1 MNHKNIIKVFA
12 AMLLTAPLVFTASCS
27 TDEYAKLNTN
37 PATINKADIKYLFTQ
52 EQISYQPFD
61 YLLWYYDAN
70 YTSHFA
76 QAYTPA
82 GSFSD
87 LFNQIGALGGAGSRF
102 VEVKKYENEINKTIA
117 EMDAEK
123 AKGYQD
129 IKAMANALSVY
140 MALYDCDMYGSMP
153 YSEAVQFRY
162 GGILTPKYDSQKELF
177 TKWIEEIDAD
187 IKVLSAKLES
197 QASLGN
203 NDLAYNGDA
212 AKWLKFAN
220 GVKLKLAVR
229 LLHQNKALA
238 IKLAEQVGSNDN
250 NVMSAIEDDYVYNK
264 GTGGDGGNNTYGTDN
279 SVSLGASSKNV
290 LDFMKRNH
298 DPRMLVMFTKN
309 SYSSEVIQAFFDAQ
323 AKGNTKCAV
332 PKYILDNVNY
342 TTDASGHKRFVNWK
356 GDGEPWVRYYGIPIG
371 LKLSDDKNYTGDN
384 NYFITTRWEVTD
396 GDASK
401 TYRPYSTFNEELVR
415 GRVDFTFPTAPK
427 GKVVQDTEDNPLY
440 EMTLSTAEVNLYLAE
455 FKLLGANL
463 PKSAAAYFKAG
474 VEASAKAYNRLAM
487 LNKIPYYDKEHCN
500 DPFDK
505 PVTYGDKEIE
515 NMMANADYQLTG
527 NRASDLEKIYIQL
540 FLHFYYQPLEQFVT
554 IRRSGVPKVGSTL
567 IPWVK
572 LTENT
577 NIPRRFYITEPK
589 DFDKMKPFIIAAA
602 KEQGFTFS
610 DGQNPS
616 LLNTE
621 RVWYD
626 KGAPNFGEGPNY

>member
-162 GGILTPKYDSQKELF
+162 GGTLTPKYDSQKELF

-264 GTGGDGGNNTYGTDN
+264 GTGGDGGNNTYG
-279 SVSLGASSKNV
+279 
-290 LDFMKRNH
+290 
-298 DPRMLVMFTKN
+298 
-309 SYSSEVIQAFFDAQ
+309 
-323 AKGNTKCAV
+323 
-332 PKYILDNVNY
+332 
-342 TTDASGHKRFVNWK
+342 
-356 GDGEPWVRYYGIPIG
+356 
-371 LKLSDDKNYTGDN
+371 
-384 NYFITTRWEVTD
+384 
-396 GDASK
+396 
-401 TYRPYSTFNEELVR
+401 
-415 GRVDFTFPTAPK
+415 
-427 GKVVQDTEDNPLY
+427 
-440 EMTLSTAEVNLYLAE
+440 
-455 FKLLGANL
+455 
-463 PKSAAAYFKAG
+463 
-474 VEASAKAYNRLAM
+474 NR
-487 LNKIPYYDKEHCN
+487 
-500 DPFDK
+500 
-505 PVTYGDKEIE
+505 
-515 NMMANADYQLTG
+515 
-527 NRASDLEKIYIQL
+527 
-540 FLHFYYQPLEQFVT
+540 
-554 IRRSGVPKVGSTL
+554 
-567 IPWVK
+567 
-572 LTENT
+572 
-577 NIPRRFYITEPK
+577 
-589 DFDKMKPFIIAAA
+589 
-602 KEQGFTFS
+602 
-610 DGQNPS
+610 
-616 LLNTE
+616 
-621 RVWYD
+621 
-626 KGAPNFGEGPNY
+626 

>member
-162 GGILTPKYDSQKELF
+162 GGTLTPKYDSQKELF

-384 NYFITTRWEVTD
+384 NYFITTRWEV
-396 GDASK
+396 
-401 TYRPYSTFNEELVR
+401 
-415 GRVDFTFPTAPK
+415 
-427 GKVVQDTEDNPLY
+427 
-440 EMTLSTAEVNLYLAE
+440 M
-455 FKLLGANL
+455 L
-463 PKSAAAYFKAG
+463 PKPIAPT
-474 VEASAKAYNRLAM
+474 L
-487 LNKIPYYDKEHCN
+487 L
-500 DPFDK
+500 
-505 PVTYGDKEIE
+505 
-515 NMMANADYQLTG
+515 LTKSWCV
-527 NRASDLEKIYIQL
+527 A
-540 FLHFYYQPLEQFVT
+540 V
-554 IRRSGVPKVGSTL
+554 
-567 IPWVK
+567 
-572 LTENT
+572 
-577 NIPRRFYITEPK
+577 
-589 DFDKMKPFIIAAA
+589 
-602 KEQGFTFS
+602 
-610 DGQNPS
+610 
-616 LLNTE
+616 
-621 RVWYD
+621 
-626 KGAPNFGEGPNY
+626 

>member
-129 IKAMANALSVY
+129 IKAMA
-140 MALYDCDMYGSMP
+140 
-153 YSEAVQFRY
+153 
-162 GGILTPKYDSQKELF
+162 
-177 TKWIEEIDAD
+177 
-187 IKVLSAKLES
+187 
-197 QASLGN
+197 
-203 NDLAYNGDA
+203 
-212 AKWLKFAN
+212 
-220 GVKLKLAVR
+220 
-229 LLHQNKALA
+229 

-342 TTDASGHKRFVNWK
+342 TTDASGHKRFVDWK

-554 IRRSGVPKVGSTL
+554 VRRSGVPKVGSTL